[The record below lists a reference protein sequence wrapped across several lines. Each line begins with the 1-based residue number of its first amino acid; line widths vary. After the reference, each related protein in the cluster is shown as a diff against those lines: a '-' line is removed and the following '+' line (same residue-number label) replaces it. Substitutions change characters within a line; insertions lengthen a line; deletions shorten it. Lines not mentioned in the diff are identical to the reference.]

1 MPDARTAERPSP
13 GTERFLPDDAPH
25 GGRRRQARS
34 ATALPVAVLLGAAA
48 AVFVGGTA
56 VPGPLGPGVGIL
68 AVALVAVLLLFALD
82 RPVFAVGLLLVT
94 AFLQQSLRHPALPME
109 PAFMALGLVLVA
121 GAIAVT
127 RRVSRAPSFGA
138 IECAMG
144 LYFLWNVASA
154 IAPHPYEAGGAQAIG
169 EAYSVYHFILTGTL
183 MPFVLYVVGRFV
195 FDRAATVRAL
205 LWVVIALWAYSIW
218 VSIAQ
223 FAAPGL
229 VWPRYIL
236 DYPPSHS
243 WSDRAVGVFSQ
254 PVANGALLIVG
265 FLLAIHL
272 IHQAD
277 TRRPQRLLL
286 GGLALLSLYAIYLT
300 YTRVV
305 WLGFA
310 VAVLAAAIFLRR
322 TRHVYLATLLAMGVG
337 VLVNLATF
345 LSADRAEGGV
355 TSSYEIHDRLNMI
368 ATAFWAIGEKPVLGW
383 GVGTF
388 AQVNT
393 YHHQQWSPS
402 IDWIRGYGIVSHH
415 TEIGIFAELG
425 IIGLLLWLAVV
436 ALLVRG
442 LLRAVRTLPA
452 DHTLVNREFAV
463 VVAILYA
470 VWVLIGFT
478 ADIRFFGFGS
488 MVILLL
494 IGVVVGES
502 ERRTA
507 ARRFRPA
514 RPPRRLDGPRDDI
527 GDEDLVY
534 VPQS

>member
-1 MPDARTAERPSP
+1 MPDARTVVRQASAGE
-13 GTERFLPDDAPH
+13 EFLPARVPR
-25 GGRRRQARS
+25 GGRRDGGAL
-34 ATALPVAVLLGAAA
+34 LPVGMFLAAA
-48 AVFVGGTA
+48 AVVYAGGA
-56 VPGPLGPGVGIL
+56 ALPGPLGPGIGIL
-68 AVALVAVLLLFALD
+68 AAGLAAGLVLFALN
-82 RPVFAVGLLLVT
+82 RPVLAVGLLLVC
-94 AFLQQSLRHPALPME
+94 AFLRQAMRHPALPLE
-109 PAFMALGLVLVA
+109 PAFMALGIVLVA

-138 IECAMG
+138 IEGAMG
-144 LYFLWNVASA
+144 LYFLWNIASA
-154 IAPHPYEAGGAQAIG
+154 IAPHPYVAGGAQAIG
-169 EAYSVYHFILTGTL
+169 DAYSVYHFIVTGTL

-195 FDRAATVRAL
+195 FDRAAAVRAL
-205 LWVVIALWAYSIW
+205 LWVVITLYAYSIW

-243 WSDRAVGVFSQ
+243 WADRAVGVFNQ

-272 IHQAD
+272 IHQVD
-277 TRRPQRLLL
+277 TRRWQRMLL
-286 GGLALLSLYAIYLT
+286 GGLALVSLYAIYLT

-310 VAVLAAAIFLRR
+310 LAVLLAAIVLPR

-355 TSSYEIHDRLNMI
+355 TSSYEIEDRLNMI
-368 ATAFWAIGEKPVLGW
+368 ATALWAIREKPIAGW
-383 GVGTF
+383 GIGTF
-388 AQVNT
+388 GQVNT

-402 IDWIRGYGIVSHH
+402 VDWIRGYGIVSHH

-425 IIGLLLWLAVV
+425 IIGLVLWLAVV
-436 ALLVRG
+436 VLLIRG
-442 LLRAVRTLPA
+442 LRRAVRTLPP
-452 DHTLVNREFAV
+452 DHTLVNREFALI
-463 VVAILYA
+463 VAILYA

-478 ADIRFFGFGS
+478 ADLRFFEFGS
-488 MVILLL
+488 MLVLLL
-494 IGVVVGES
+494 IGVVVGEA
-502 ERRTA
+502 ERREA
-507 ARRFRPA
+507 LRRFRPA
-514 RPPRRLDGPRDDI
+514 RPPGPLDDI
-527 GDEDLVY
+527 ADDDVVY
-534 VPQS
+534 VPRS